1 VPSMTRHADTQKV
14 APIVGTTGGFTLIEL
29 IIVIALVGI
38 LSGVAVTSIKSTM
51 PQNYLGGAARRTM
64 TDLMLARMQAVSTN
78 TAKTVS
84 FTSSGYTIG
93 TVTTN
98 ISSQFG
104 GVTLSSTGS
113 VTFTTVGMASAPITI
128 TFTGSGGLPPK
139 YVDVSTAGRIRIR

>member
-1 VPSMTRHADTQKV
+1 MTRYADTQKV
-14 APIVGTTGGFTLIEL
+14 APIVATTGGFTLIEL
-29 IIVIALVGI
+29 IIVIGLVGI

-78 TAKTVS
+78 TAKTVT

-113 VTFTTVGMASAPITI
+113 VTFATVGTASAPITI
-128 TFTGSGGLPPK
+128 TFTGSAGLSPK